1 MKKLFVLAVA
11 NLLWL
16 PIFSQT
22 TYYINIVNSD
32 FNNDSCGIIN
42 TTIDP
47 PGDWIA
53 CGVLV
58 NGVVFQKS
66 VTYSY
71 NVTSDHIFN
80 SILHIETTCGCV
92 YDFTI
97 TDTVLFALL
106 NSDYTRIIFIDGND
120 CTDYG
125 TIVLGVDELTSDVLI
140 VYPNPS
146 NSQITLSKI
155 GDVLIYSSNGKL
167 VKTIRNEK
175 VIDVSDLP
183 SGLYLGFINGEKFNF
198 IKN

>member
-1 MKKLFVLAVA
+1 MKKLFVLAMVS
-11 NLLWL
+11 LLCL
-16 PIFSQT
+16 PVFSQT
-22 TYYINIVNSD
+22 TYYINVVNGD

-42 TTIDP
+42 TTINP

-71 NVTSDHIFN
+71 NVISDHIFN
-80 SILHIETTCGCV
+80 STLHIETTCGCV

-97 TDTVLFALL
+97 TDTVLFAP
-106 NSDYTRIIFIDGND
+106 NSHCTRIIFIDGND
-120 CTDYG
+120 CTDYS
-125 TIVLGVDELTSDVLI
+125 TIVLGVDELTRDALI
-140 VYPNPS
+140 VYPNPATE
-146 NSQITLSKI
+146 QITLSRI

-167 VKTIRNEK
+167 VKNVRNEK
-175 VIDVSDLP
+175 IIDVSDLP
-183 SGLYLGFINGEKFNF
+183 SGLYLGFINGKKFNF

>member
-1 MKKLFVLAVA
+1 MKKLFILAIVSF
-11 NLLWL
+11 LYL
-16 PIFSQT
+16 PVFSQT

-42 TTIDP
+42 TTINP

-71 NVTSDHIFN
+71 NVISDHIFN
-80 SILHIETTCGCV
+80 STLHIETTCGCV

-97 TDTVLFALL
+97 TDAVLFAP
-106 NSDYTRIIFIDGND
+106 NSHCTRIIFIDGND

-125 TIVLGVDELTSDVLI
+125 TIVLGVDGLTIANDLTI
-140 VYPNPS
+140 YPNPAD
-146 NSQITLSKI
+146 SQITFSKI

-167 VKTIRNEK
+167 VKNVRNEK

>member
-1 MKKLFVLAVA
+1 MKKLFILAIVSF
-11 NLLWL
+11 LYL
-16 PIFSQT
+16 PVFSQT

-80 SILHIETTCGCV
+80 STLHIETTCGCV

-97 TDTVLFALL
+97 NDTVAFVP
-106 NSDYTRIIFIDGND
+106 NTIFNRLIFVDGDD
-120 CTDYG
+120 CDDYG
-125 TIVLGVDELTSDVLI
+125 MFVLGTDELAI
-140 VYPNPS
+140 VNRVISYPNPS
-146 NSQITLSKI
+146 TNQITLNKI

-167 VKTIRNEK
+167 VKNVRNEK
-175 VIDVSDLP
+175 VIDVNDLP

>member
-1 MKKLFVLAVA
+1 MKKLFVLAMVSF
-11 NLLWL
+11 LYL
-16 PIFSQT
+16 PVFSQT
-22 TYYINIVNSD
+22 TYYINVVNGD

-42 TTIDP
+42 TTINP

-71 NVTSDHIFN
+71 NVISDHIFN
-80 SILHIETTCGCV
+80 STLHIETTCGCV

-97 TDTVLFALL
+97 TDTVLFAP
-106 NSDYTRIIFIDGND
+106 NSHCTRIIFIDGND
-120 CTDYG
+120 CTDYS
-125 TIVLGVDELTSDVLI
+125 TIVLGVDELTRDALI
-140 VYPNPS
+140 VYPNPATE
-146 NSQITLSKI
+146 QITLSRI

-167 VKTIRNEK
+167 VKNVRNDK
-175 VIDVSDLP
+175 VIDVTDLP

>member
-1 MKKLFVLAVA
+1 MKKLFVLTMVS
-11 NLLWL
+11 LLCL
-16 PIFSQT
+16 PVFSQT
-22 TYYINIVNSD
+22 TYYINIVNSN

-47 PGDWIA
+47 PGDWTA

-71 NVTSDHIFN
+71 NVTSDYIFN
-80 SILHIETTCGCV
+80 SNLHIETTCGCV

-106 NSDYTRIIFIDGND
+106 SSHYTRIILIDGND
-120 CTDYG
+120 CTDYN
-125 TIVLGVDELTSDVLI
+125 TIVIGVDELTSDALI
-140 VYPNPS
+140 IYPNPATE
-146 NSQITLSKI
+146 QITLSRI

-167 VKTIRNEK
+167 VKNVRNEK

-183 SGLYLGFINGEKFNF
+183 SGLYLGFVNGEKFNF

>member
-1 MKKLFVLAVA
+1 MKKLFVLAMVS
-11 NLLWL
+11 LLCL
-16 PIFSQT
+16 PVFSQT
-22 TYYINIVNSD
+22 TYYINVVNGD

-42 TTIDP
+42 TTINP

-71 NVTSDHIFN
+71 NVISDHIFN
-80 SILHIETTCGCV
+80 STLHIETTCGCV

-97 TDTVLFALL
+97 TDTVLFAP
-106 NSDYTRIIFIDGND
+106 NSHCTRIIFIDGND
-120 CTDYG
+120 CTDYS
-125 TIVLGVDELTSDVLI
+125 TIVLGVDELTRDALI
-140 VYPNPS
+140 VYPNPATE
-146 NSQITLSKI
+146 QITLSRI

-167 VKTIRNEK
+167 VKNVRNDK
-175 VIDVSDLP
+175 VIDVTDLP
-183 SGLYLGFINGEKFNF
+183 SGLYLGFVNGEKFNF

>member
-1 MKKLFVLAVA
+1 MKKLFVLVVA
-11 NLLWL
+11 SLLWL

-80 SILHIETTCGCV
+80 STLHIETTCGCV

-106 NSDYTRIIFIDGND
+106 NSHYTRIIFIDGND

-125 TIVLGVDELTSDVLI
+125 TIVLGVDELNNLEWRKVMPEARQRDTHSQAKNYKVLWTSCGMKSR
-140 VYPNPS
+140 PFER
-146 NSQITLSKI
+146 
-155 GDVLIYSSNGKL
+155 L
-167 VKTIRNEK
+167 VKRQRLSMTAK
-175 VIDVSDLP
+175 
-183 SGLYLGFINGEKFNF
+183 
-198 IKN
+198 

>member
-1 MKKLFVLAVA
+1 MKKLFILAMVSF
-11 NLLWL
+11 LYL
-16 PIFSQT
+16 PVFSQT
-22 TYYINIVNSD
+22 TYYINVVNGD

-42 TTIDP
+42 TTINP

-71 NVTSDHIFN
+71 NVISDHIFN
-80 SILHIETTCGCV
+80 STLHIETTCGCV

-97 TDTVLFALL
+97 TDTVLFSP
-106 NSDYTRIIFIDGND
+106 NSHCTRIIFIDGND
-120 CTDYG
+120 CTDYS
-125 TIVLGVDELTSDVLI
+125 TIVLGVDELTRDALI
-140 VYPNPS
+140 VYPNPATE
-146 NSQITLSKI
+146 QITLSKI
-155 GDVLIYSSNGKL
+155 GDVLIYSSNGRL
-167 VKTIRNEK
+167 VKNVRNDK

>member
-1 MKKLFVLAVA
+1 MKKLFVLAMVS
-11 NLLWL
+11 LLCL
-16 PIFSQT
+16 PVFSQT
-22 TYYINIVNSD
+22 TYYINVVNGD

-42 TTIDP
+42 TTINP

-71 NVTSDHIFN
+71 NVISDHIFN
-80 SILHIETTCGCV
+80 STLHIETTCGCV

-97 TDTVLFALL
+97 TDTVLFAP
-106 NSDYTRIIFIDGND
+106 NSHCTRIIFIDGND
-120 CTDYG
+120 CTDYS
-125 TIVLGVDELTSDVLI
+125 TIVLGVDELTRDALI
-140 VYPNPS
+140 VYPNPATE
-146 NSQITLSKI
+146 QITLSRI

-167 VKTIRNEK
+167 VKNVRNDK
-175 VIDVSDLP
+175 VIDVTDLP